1 MSPFEILALG
11 GVVAVLI
18 AVAHIL
24 IHGPAIGNTLVAA
37 VLAGGFAGFTG
48 VTIFYDGVVEVCTNH
63 TTNLWGVQVW
73 WDLLFSVGVALFLI
87 APRARKVGMNVPLWA
102 LFVVATAS
110 IGLLAMCAVLFHRER
125 AATAK
130 VAGDTAPTPT
140 TAPAAT
146 EQASAPA
153 IAPASA

>member
-1 MSPFEILALG
+1 MSPFEILAIG

-48 VTIFYDGVVEVCTNH
+48 VTIFYDGVTEVWTNH

-87 APRARKVGMNVPLWA
+87 APRARKVGMNVPLWT

-125 AATAK
+125 AAAAK
-130 VAGDTAPTPT
+130 ASGETV
-140 TAPAAT
+140 APAAT
-146 EQASAPA
+146 PPASAPA
-153 IAPASA
+153 STPASA